1 MASVEPQRLN
11 IKVFSPYQTFFSGSG
26 ISLSAQNKV
35 GPFDVLYDH
44 SNFFSLL
51 VAGRVEV
58 NTGFEK
64 IEIEVESGFI
74 KVTDNNVV
82 LFANV

>member
-1 MASVEPQRLN
+1 MEKSRLDV
-11 IKVFSPYQTFFSGSG
+11 KVFSPYQIFFRGSAL
-26 ISLSAQNKV
+26 SLSATNKT
-35 GPFDVLYDH
+35 GPFDVLFNH

-51 VAGRVEV
+51 SAGRVSV

-64 IEIEVESGFI
+64 IEIDIESGFI
-74 KVTDNNVV
+74 KVTNNAVV